1 MDTKMSGGEMVKK
14 SDENETEIAA
24 SACVLNGFSRVRG
37 ISDSLFNV
45 KFVVS
50 LKLNESQQLNI
61 DRSLKPG
68 IYGFFYLKYEH
79 RLWSRAFSLIGKV
92 TYERRMNVFCLF

>member
-1 MDTKMSGGEMVKK
+1 MVSEK
-14 SDENETEIAA
+14 
-24 SACVLNGFSRVRG
+24 R
-37 ISDSLFNV
+37 
-45 KFVVS
+45 
-50 LKLNESQQLNI
+50 NESQQLNL

-79 RLWSRAFSLIGKV
+79 RLWSRAFSLIEKV